1 MLQTFNHQGK
11 SIEILRGGREWYLE
25 MQSGVGVDRERRYLK
40 GGGEGSGVFRNEE
53 EVLSGVYGL
62 RFLFLSDLVSFWE
75 FYLISTSRRTL
86 QSQHERSWFSIGVS
100 AVQCYSFTE
109 LGSHTCV
116 NQ

>member
-25 MQSGVGVDRERRYLK
+25 MQSGVGVERERRYLK

-86 QSQHERSWFSIGVS
+86 QSHSMKEVGSVSVCQQCSVTVLQSWD
-100 AVQCYSFTE
+100 
-109 LGSHTCV
+109 HTLV
-116 NQ
+116 